1 VKRKRVPM
9 RTCVGCRRTAPK
21 RELLRVVRTPDGE
34 VEVDLTGKKSGRGA
48 YLCGDPACLEAT
60 RKKGILARA
69 LKVEI
74 PADVYDQLRE
84 LCTAEDEPHE

>member
-9 RTCVGCRRTAPK
+9 RTCVGCRRTASK

-48 YLCGDPACLEAT
+48 YLCGDLECLEAT

-74 PADVYDQLRE
+74 PADVFDKLKE